1 MGKSEEIRDN
11 DGRKG
16 NKRLPSKVDARGVTN
31 APARMNN
38 AKKKRLSNY
47 AINAMKN
54 IFGSE
59 QDAMDNLAEQA
70 KGGSL
75 GHFKLLLEYGY
86 GKATDDIEGGPVK
99 TTSAPVINF
108 NYNSQPQQLQD
119 NTIDI
124 EAEEIEEDEETDN
137 A

>member
-1 MGKSEEIRDN
+1 MAKRNKSDEITSN

-16 NKRLPSKVDARGVTN
+16 NKRLPSKVDTRGVGTT

-86 GKATDDIEGGPVK
+86 GKATDDVEGGPVK
-99 TTSAPVINF
+99 VKSAPVINF
-108 NYNSQPQQLQD
+108 NYNPAQQLEE

-124 EAEEIEEDEETDN
+124 EAEDIEAEDE
-137 A
+137 